1 MSGYVPFSLGRL
13 CLNTASCLGRKEL
26 RLHYSQ
32 LLIYT
37 YFSVKTVLVLS
48 IIFLSERQHLVHR
61 LIHRTVYDTFA
72 IMDTV
77 VCLGSLFH
85 SECNTGFSPIMAPS
99 TESPVNTKTE
109 CQLSSQFSPPF
120 CPFRSP
126 LPLFKKPLTTKLIKM
141 KHKAALAQL
150 FTYKLVC

>member
-26 RLHYSQ
+26 RLHYPQ
-32 LLIYT
+32 LLIYA

-61 LIHRTVYDTFA
+61 LIHRRVYDTLPLWILSFA
-72 IMDTV
+72 WVRCFILSATLASV
-77 VCLGSLFH
+77 RSWVK
-85 SECNTGFSPIMAPS
+85 TS

-109 CQLSSQFSPPF
+109 SQLSSQLTSSSFLPFS
-120 CPFRSP
+120 
-126 LPLFKKPLTTKLIKM
+126 
-141 KHKAALAQL
+141 
-150 FTYKLVC
+150 